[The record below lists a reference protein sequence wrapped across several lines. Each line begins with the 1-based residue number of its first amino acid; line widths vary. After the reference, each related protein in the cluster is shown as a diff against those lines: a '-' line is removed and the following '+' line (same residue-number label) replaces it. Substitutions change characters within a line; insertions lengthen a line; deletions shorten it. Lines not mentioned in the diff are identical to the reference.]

1 MGRMLAFLV
10 VLVCAG
16 GAPCAAD
23 AGGFDPGAVGAPRSG
38 APAELTMPAGGTPT
52 AAVVVLHGCG
62 GVVPHDRW
70 WADQIARWGYA
81 ALLID
86 SFRPRGYTEVCNRG
100 LLVPP
105 EAQARDAF
113 DGAAY
118 LRARFGMPGMPVGV
132 IGYSHGGWAVL
143 KAVLAGAVRRTDEM
157 PFAAAVA
164 FYPGC
169 DPPNSPLE
177 TDTLILIGDAD
188 DWTPAARCQRWRDAA
203 QTNGHVLGFK
213 LYPGA
218 LHAFDALAKPEWFA
232 GHYIGRD
239 DAASADSVAETR
251 AFFAPRLTSR

>member
-1 MGRMLAFLV
+1 MLFFLV

-16 GAPCAAD
+16 SVPGAAET
-23 AGGFDPGAVGAPRSG
+23 GGFDPNVVGAPRSG
-38 APAELTMPAGGTPT
+38 APAELTLPSGAAPA

-86 SFRPRGYTEVCNRG
+86 SFRPRGYTEICNRG
-100 LLVPP
+100 QLVPP

-118 LRARFGMPGMPVGV
+118 LRSRFGRRDLPVGM
-132 IGYSHGGWAVL
+132 IGFSHGGWAVL
-143 KAVLAGAVRRTDEM
+143 KAVLAGVVRRQDEA

-169 DPPNSPLE
+169 DPPTAPLE
-177 TDTLILIGDAD
+177 SDTLILIGDAD
-188 DWTPAARCQRWRDAA
+188 DWTPAARCERWCDQA
-203 QTNGHVLGFK
+203 QLSGHALQFK
-213 LYPGA
+213 VYPGA
-218 LHAFDALAKPEWFA
+218 LHAFDALTNPGWFA
-232 GHYIGRD
+232 GHYTGRD
-239 DAASADSVAETR
+239 SAAAADAVTETQ
-251 AFFAPRLTSR
+251 AFFAARLGPR

>member
-1 MGRMLAFLV
+1 MSFFLA

-16 GAPCAAD
+16 SVPGAAET
-23 AGGFDPGAVGAPRSG
+23 GGFDPNAVGAPRSG
-38 APAELTMPAGGTPT
+38 APAELTLPSGAVPT
-52 AAVVVLHGCG
+52 AALVVLHGCG

-86 SFRPRGYTEVCNRG
+86 SFRPRGYSEVCNRG
-100 LLVPP
+100 QLVPP

-118 LRARFGMPGMPVGV
+118 LRGRFGVPGMPVGV

-143 KAVLAGAVRRTDEM
+143 KAVLAGVVRRADET
-157 PFAAAVA
+157 PFAVAAA

-169 DPPNSPLE
+169 DPPNAPLE
-177 TDTLILIGDAD
+177 TDTLILIGGAD
-188 DWTPAARCQRWRDAA
+188 EWTPAARCQRWRDAA
-203 QTNGHVLGFK
+203 QTNGHTLEFK
-213 LYPGA
+213 VYPGA
-218 LHAFDALAKPEWFA
+218 LHAFDALAKPGWFA

-239 DAASADSVAETR
+239 DTAAADSVAETR
-251 AFFAPRLTSR
+251 AFFAPRLTPR

>member
-1 MGRMLAFLV
+1 MGAAPKAAIV
-10 VLVCAG
+10 VL
-16 GAPCAAD
+16 P
-23 AGGFDPGAVGAPRSG
+23 
-38 APAELTMPAGGTPT
+38 
-52 AAVVVLHGCG
+52 GCG

-70 WADQIARWGYA
+70 WADQLSRWGYA

-86 SFRPRGYTEVCNRG
+86 SYRPRGYTEVCNRG
-100 LLVPP
+100 QLVPP
-105 EAQARDAF
+105 EVQARDAF

-143 KAVLAGAVRRTDEM
+143 KAVLAGVVRRPGET

-169 DPPNSPLE
+169 DPPGSALE
-177 TDTLILIGDAD
+177 TDTLILIGGAD
-188 DWTPAARCQRWRDAA
+188 EWTPAARCERWRDRA
-203 QTNGHVLGFK
+203 QPNGHALQFK

-218 LHAFDALAKPEWFA
+218 LHSFDALTNPGWFA

-239 DAASADSVAETR
+239 SAAAADAVAETQ
-251 AFFAPRLTSR
+251 AFFAARLGPH

>member
-1 MGRMLAFLV
+1 MLSFLA

-16 GAPCAAD
+16 AVPCAAET
-23 AGGFDPGAVGAPRSG
+23 GGFDPGTVGAPRSG
-38 APAELTMPAGGTPT
+38 SSAELSLPAGAAPAAG
-52 AAVVVLHGCG
+52 VVVLHGCG

-70 WADQIARWGYA
+70 WADQLSRWGYA

-100 LLVPP
+100 ALVPP
-105 EAQARDAF
+105 ETQARDAF

-118 LRARFGMPGMPVGV
+118 LRARLGRHDAPIGV
-132 IGYSHGGWAVL
+132 IGFSHGGWAVL
-143 KAVLAGAVRRTDEM
+143 KAVLAGVVRQLGET

-169 DPPNSPLE
+169 DPPGAALE
-177 TDTLILIGDAD
+177 TDTLILIGGAD
-188 DWTPAARCQRWRDAA
+188 DWTPAARCERWRDGA
-203 QTNGHVLGFK
+203 QRNGHTLQLN

-218 LHAFDALAKPEWFA
+218 LHAFDALTPPAWFA

-239 DAASADSVAETR
+239 SVAAADAIAETQ
-251 AFFAPRLTSR
+251 AFFAARLGSR